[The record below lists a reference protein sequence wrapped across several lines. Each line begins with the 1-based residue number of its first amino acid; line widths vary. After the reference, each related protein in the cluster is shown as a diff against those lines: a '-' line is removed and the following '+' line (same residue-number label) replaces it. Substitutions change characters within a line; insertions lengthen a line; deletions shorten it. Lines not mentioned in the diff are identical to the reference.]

1 MCSARRGELEAD
13 YQRNGRGQNSVRSD
27 GEGGL
32 EVTTRNVGS
41 SVGWWRT
48 VRCRIA
54 SYPAFRRRAAGT
66 PWRLVGIV
74 VLLLA
79 FHQMLAPG
87 VASAAERIA
96 LVIGNSVYQHVSAL
110 PNPGNDA
117 ADLGASLRRLGF
129 DVTAVPDAGLAELTR
144 ALRQFARRSSGVEVA
159 LVFYAGHGMEMDGVN
174 YLVPVDARLERDT
187 DVKFDTVPL
196 DRVLEATRGAALR
209 VVILDACRNNPLA
222 ASMQRTDATRSIS
235 RGDFAPLNER
245 QLGGEMLV
253 AYAAAEG
260 TVAADG
266 AGRNSPYTAAL
277 LAHLEQPLEIGTM
290 FRRVRAQVLTSTAQK
305 QRPHEYQSL
314 LSEHYLAGAP
324 TVMAEPTPPPA
335 VTQGGPDTPTQPIQQ
350 REAWQEV
357 VFWESVRESEVAADF
372 EEFLGLWPQ
381 GIYAPLAESRLRRLR
396 AAGAETRV
404 VAPAAT
410 GTRPGPV
417 STGGAVPT
425 ATGTRPSPA
434 STGRAGPAATGTRPS
449 SVSTGG
455 AVPAA
460 SGTRPSSVST
470 GRAGPAATGTRP
482 SPVSTGGA
490 GPAATGTRPSS
501 VSAGGAVFDGW
512 GGAGSHRH
520 AAEPRFDGWGGAGS
534 QRHAAERPVST
545 GRAGPA
551 ATGTR
556 PSPVSTGGATPA
568 ASGTRPSSVS
578 TGGAVPAA
586 TGTRPSPA
594 LTGGATPAAS
604 GTRPSSVSTGGAVP
618 AATGTRPSPV
628 STGGA
633 TPAASGTRPSSVLT
647 GGAVPAA
654 GTRPS
659 PVSTGGAVPAATGT
673 RPSSVSAGGAVPAA
687 SGTRPSPT
695 SAADVL
701 DLIEPKGPAGMRFV
715 WVAPGEFRMGSTSSE
730 ADDDEAP
737 VTRVRISR
745 GFWLGKYEVTQAEWM
760 AVMGSNPAGFS
771 GCAPCPVER
780 VSWQDVQEFIRRVNA
795 GEEGTPYRL
804 PTEAEWEYA
813 ARAGTTEDTY
823 LANLDAVAWHRSI
836 SGLRTRS
843 VGQKEPNRFG
853 LHDMLGNVWEWV
865 RDWKGAYPGGAITDP
880 EGPPSASNRVYRGC
894 SWISDAKG
902 CRVSLR
908 YSDAPGY
915 RFNHLGF
922 RLLRVMP

>member
-1 MCSARRGELEAD
+1 M
-13 YQRNGRGQNSVRSD
+13 
-27 GEGGL
+27 
-32 EVTTRNVGS
+32 TTYNVGS
-41 SVGWWRT
+41 SVGWWRM

-87 VASAAERIA
+87 VASAADRIA

-410 GTRPGPV
+410 GTRPSPV

-434 STGRAGPAATGTRPS
+434 LTGGAVPAATGTPPSSVSTGGAAPAATGTPPSSVSTGRAGPAATGTRPSSVSAGGATPAASGTRPS

-460 SGTRPSSVST
+460 SGTRPSSVS
-470 GRAGPAATGTRP
+470 A
-482 SPVSTGGA
+482 GGA
-490 GPAATGTRPSS
+490 VPAATGTRPSS
-501 VSAGGAVFDGW
+501 VSA
-512 GGAGSHRH
+512 
-520 AAEPRFDGWGGAGS
+520 
-534 QRHAAERPVST
+534 
-545 GRAGPA
+545 
-551 ATGTR
+551 
-556 PSPVSTGGATPA
+556 GGATPA

-586 TGTRPSPA
+586 
-594 LTGGATPAAS
+594 S
-604 GTRPSSVSTGGAVP
+604 GTRPNP
-618 AATGTRPSPV
+618 A
-628 STGGA
+628 
-633 TPAASGTRPSSVLT
+633 
-647 GGAVPAA
+647 
-654 GTRPS
+654 
-659 PVSTGGAVPAATGT
+659 
-673 RPSSVSAGGAVPAA
+673 
-687 SGTRPSPT
+687 

-771 GCAPCPVER
+771 GCARCPVER

-823 LANLDAVAWHRSI
+823 LANLDAVAWHRSS

>member
-1 MCSARRGELEAD
+1 M
-13 YQRNGRGQNSVRSD
+13 
-27 GEGGL
+27 
-32 EVTTRNVGS
+32 
-41 SVGWWRT
+41 
-48 VRCRIA
+48 
-54 SYPAFRRRAAGT
+54 
-66 PWRLVGIV
+66 GIV
-74 VLLLA
+74 VLLVA

-87 VASAAERIA
+87 VAPAADRIA
-96 LVIGNSVYQHVSAL
+96 LVIGNSVYKHVSAL

-129 DVTAVPDAGLAELTR
+129 DVTAVPDAGLAELNG

-235 RGDFAPLNER
+235 RGDFAPLNEQ

-266 AGRNSPYTAAL
+266 EGRNSPYTAAL

-314 LSEHYLAGAP
+314 LREHYLAGAP
-324 TVMAEPTPPPA
+324 SVIAEPTPPPE
-335 VTQGGPDTPTQPIQQ
+335 VTKGGPDTPTQPIQQ

-372 EEFLGLWPQ
+372 EEFLGLWPD

-396 AAGAETRV
+396 AAGPETRV
-404 VAPAAT
+404 AAPAAT
-410 GTRPGPV
+410 VTRPG
-417 STGGAVPT
+417 S
-425 ATGTRPSPA
+425 
-434 STGRAGPAATGTRPS
+434 
-449 SVSTGG
+449 
-455 AVPAA
+455 
-460 SGTRPSSVST
+460 
-470 GRAGPAATGTRP
+470 
-482 SPVSTGGA
+482 
-490 GPAATGTRPSS
+490 
-501 VSAGGAVFDGW
+501 
-512 GGAGSHRH
+512 
-520 AAEPRFDGWGGAGS
+520 
-534 QRHAAERPVST
+534 
-545 GRAGPA
+545 
-551 ATGTR
+551 
-556 PSPVSTGGATPA
+556 VSTGGATPA
-568 ASGTRPSSVS
+568 ATVTRPGSVSTGGVTPAATVTRPGSVS
-578 TGGAVPAA
+578 TGGATPAA
-586 TGTRPSPA
+586 TVTRPGSVSA
-594 LTGGATPAAS
+594 GGVTPAAS
-604 GTRPSSVSTGGAVP
+604 GTRPSP
-618 AATGTRPSPV
+618 A
-628 STGGA
+628 
-633 TPAASGTRPSSVLT
+633 SS
-647 GGAVPAA
+647 
-654 GTRPS
+654 
-659 PVSTGGAVPAATGT
+659 
-673 RPSSVSAGGAVPAA
+673 
-687 SGTRPSPT
+687 
-695 SAADVL
+695 ADVL
-701 DLIEPKGPAGMRFV
+701 DLIEPEGPAGMRFV
-715 WVAPGEFRMGSTSSE
+715 WVAPGVFRMGSTSSE

-760 AVMGSNPAGFS
+760 AVMGSNPSGFS
-771 GCAPCPVER
+771 GCARCPVER

-795 GEEGTPYRL
+795 GEPGTPYRL

-823 LANLDAVAWHRSI
+823 LANLDAVAWHRSS
-836 SGLRTRS
+836 SGLRTLS

-865 RDWKGAYPGGAITDP
+865 RDWKGAYPGGAVTDP
-880 EGPPSASNRVYRGC
+880 EGPPSGSNRVYRGC
-894 SWISDAKG
+894 SWISDVKG